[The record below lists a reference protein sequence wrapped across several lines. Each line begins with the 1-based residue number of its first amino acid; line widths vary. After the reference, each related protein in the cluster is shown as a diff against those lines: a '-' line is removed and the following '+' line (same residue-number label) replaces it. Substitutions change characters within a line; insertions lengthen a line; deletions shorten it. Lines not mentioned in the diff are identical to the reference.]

1 MTITKVWDDRPVTE
15 DCGDFEGNYEE
26 GYTEARSG
34 YKVPKSDF
42 EERLNRIFEIKPNQE
57 YEKK

>member
-1 MTITKVWDDRPVTE
+1 MTITKTWDDRPVTE

-42 EERLNRIFEIKPNQE
+42 EERLN
-57 YEKK
+57 